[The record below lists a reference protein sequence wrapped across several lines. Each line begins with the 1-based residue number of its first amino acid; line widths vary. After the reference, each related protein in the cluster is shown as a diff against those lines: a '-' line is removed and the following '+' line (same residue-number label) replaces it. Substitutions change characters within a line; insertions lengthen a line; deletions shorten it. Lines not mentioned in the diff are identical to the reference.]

1 MANFWNLIV
10 QSNTFN
16 FIIMLVIFTML
27 WQKLDI
33 TSKIEAMKLEITEFI
48 EKSKREK
55 ELANQHLQDA
65 EKSVANLDNEIKEK
79 LDKSK
84 LMAQNVFD
92 EIQDMANKSIEKIE
106 ANVDKIISNETR
118 KVNTKLSHS
127 TADNAISL
135 ATTKLQEMFA
145 QNPELHN
152 QYINDS
158 IETLDRVLWTK

>member
-1 MANFWNLIV
+1 MADFWNLIV

-16 FIIMLVIFTML
+16 FIIMLVIFVML

-33 TSKIEAMKLEITEFI
+33 TSKVEGMKLEIAEFI

-55 ELANQHLQDA
+55 ELATKHLQDA
-65 EKSVANLDNEIKEK
+65 EKSVENLDNEIKEK

-84 LMAQNVFD
+84 LMAQNVFH

-106 ANVDKIISNETR
+106 ANVDKIINNETR

-127 TADNAISL
+127 TADSAINL

-152 QYINDS
+152 KQINEA
-158 IETLDRVLWTK
+158 IETLDRITWTK

>member
-33 TSKIEAMKLEITEFI
+33 TSKLEAMKSDIAEFI
-48 EKSKREK
+48 EKSKCEK
-55 ELANQHLQDA
+55 ELASLHLQDA

-92 EIQDMANKSIEKIE
+92 EIQDMAAKSIEKIE

-118 KVNTKLSHS
+118 KVNTKLSQT
-127 TADNAISL
+127 TADNAVNL
-135 ATTKLQEMFA
+135 ATQKLQERFA

-152 QYINDS
+152 KYINDS
-158 IETLDRVLWTK
+158 IETLDRVL

>member
-16 FIIMLVIFTML
+16 FIIMLVIFAML

-33 TSKIEAMKLEITEFI
+33 TSKIEAMKSDIAEFI

-55 ELANQHLQDA
+55 ELATQHLQDA
-65 EKSVANLDNEIKEK
+65 EKAVANIEDEIKEK

-84 LMAQNVFD
+84 LMAQNVFN
-92 EIQDMANKSIEKIE
+92 EIQDMASKSIEKIE

-118 KVNTKLSHS
+118 KVNTKLSHT
-127 TADNAISL
+127 TADNAINL